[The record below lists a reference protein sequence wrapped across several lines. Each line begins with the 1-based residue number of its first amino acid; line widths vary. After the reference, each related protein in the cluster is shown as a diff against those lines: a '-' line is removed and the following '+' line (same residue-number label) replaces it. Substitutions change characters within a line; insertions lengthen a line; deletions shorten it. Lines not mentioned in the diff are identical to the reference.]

1 VSYYLRI
8 ICRSDDPI
16 PSRELVEFI
25 LDGMCLEDT
34 DRIRPSI
41 EVVKSAGGGWI
52 DFGISSGEQRPRIAL
67 TRNVAADTIF
77 SSELSEIREALLA
90 PVVNV
95 RTTEVLAYL
104 DGAKQLIALDV
115 VIEKITDD
123 DWEMLDCLESHIAK
137 HYDGI
142 IYADAEGFYDNSLNL
157 ICKL

>member
-1 VSYYLRI
+1 LDY
-8 ICRSDDPI
+8 
-16 PSRELVEFI
+16 I

-34 DRIRPSI
+34 DSIRPSI

-52 DFGISSGEQRPRIAL
+52 DFGISSGEQRPKIAF

-77 SSELSEIREALLA
+77 SSEISEIRETLLETA
-90 PVVNV
+90 ANA
-95 RTTEVLAYL
+95 RTTEVLVYL

-115 VIEKITDD
+115 VIEKITDY
-123 DWEMLDCLESHIAK
+123 DWEMLGCLESHIAK

-142 IYADAEGFYDNSLNL
+142 IYAPGEGFYDRLLNL